1 MLKIRLKGLNINSSK
16 AGLFFFGGGGGGFL
30 TIKGGLGLES
40 LFVTSR
46 ALKAL
51 TMKLGGYMA
60 CSKLFPLWSTKWDE
74 DVI

>member
-1 MLKIRLKGLNINSSK
+1 MLIIGLKGLNINSSK
-16 AGLFFFGGGGGGFL
+16 AGLFCGGREFL
-30 TIKGGLGLES
+30 TIKGGMGLES

-46 ALKAL
+46 ALKVL

-60 CSKLFPLWSTKWDE
+60 CSKLFPLWSTKWDD